1 MKGTL
6 LFALL
11 LAALP
16 AFAQTPT
23 ISQSAAAAWGGTKT
37 GSVSVAATAGH
48 TLWVGCNL
56 PSGFAV
62 TSATDNQGDT
72 FTLQQT
78 QVLKTVSQA
87 QYVFIASNIKGG
99 TTKVTCTANAA
110 PGSGEIYVLDVAGAD
125 PKNPVCA
132 SASFDGTTGKA
143 SGSLTL
149 PVANCLV
156 LAYAVSGTVSNASG
170 WTALSTLDSNLTASI
185 AGGKAGAIISASFGV
200 SQDWSLVLFAL
211 QPFIPPAKPFVYQL
225 QGGPQVS
232 FPMTIPP
239 ACGPADGPSCTI
251 TIQITDANGNVVL
264 SGVTGTISLV
274 KSGAQGTQVFPVAV
288 AGPAS
293 Q

>member
-16 AFAQTPT
+16 VFAQTPT
-23 ISQSAAAAWGGTKT
+23 ISQSASAAWGGTKT

-56 PSGFAV
+56 PSGFMVAG
-62 TSATDNQGDT
+62 ATDSQGDS
-72 FTLQQT
+72 FVLQQT
-78 QVLKTVSQA
+78 QVAKTVSQA
-87 QYVFIASNIKGG
+87 QYVFLASNIKGG
-99 TTKVTCTANAA
+99 TTKVTCTANTA
-110 PGSGEIYVLDVAGAD
+110 PGSGEIYVLDIVGAD
-125 PKNPVCA
+125 PNNPVCA
-132 SASFDGTTGKA
+132 SASFDGTTGEA
-143 SGSLTL
+143 NGSLTL
-149 PVANCLV
+149 PVANCLI
-156 LAYAVSGTVSNASG
+156 LAYTVSGTVSNASG
-170 WTALSTLDSNLTASI
+170 WTALSTLDSNLVASI
-185 AGGKAGAIISASFGV
+185 AGGKAGTITSAAFGV
-200 SQDWSLVLFAL
+200 SQDWSMILLAL
-211 QPFIPPAKPFVYQL
+211 QPVVPPTKPFVYQL
-225 QGGPQVS
+225 QGGPNVT

-239 ACGPADGPSCTI
+239 ACGPTDGPNCTI

-274 KSGAQGTQVFPVAV
+274 KSGAQGTQVVPVAV